1 MKAPPPNNTRYASA
15 ATRFRGEIEKAEAAG
30 VTRRRMTLQLTL
42 SDVSQLRRDR
52 SLPVADISF
61 KDGEMR
67 YLGVKVVPGGV
78 TESQLNYKGRE

>member
-1 MKAPPPNNTRYASA
+1 MKRPPPDPRYSTTAD
-15 ATRFRGEIEKAEAAG
+15 RFRGEIEKAEAAG

-61 KDGEMR
+61 KGGEMR
-67 YLGVKVVPGGV
+67 YLGVKIVPGGV
-78 TESQLNYKGRE
+78 SESQLNYKGRE